1 MAHGKEIQTAVR
13 RSYVNER
20 LSLAAAADKHHIP
33 HVTARSW
40 KKKAKI
46 DGDDW
51 DKARSATRMA
61 EGGIGELTSQVIE
74 DFAMLF
80 QSTIEDLKKDDKIDA
95 VKKAEALSRLSD
107 AYSKTMKAA
116 STGSPQI
123 ARLSIAMEV
132 LEELAG
138 YIRKHSPDDLPRF
151 ASILDPFGQ
160 HIAKV
165 LA

>member
-1 MAHGKEIQTAVR
+1 MAHGKEVQTAVR

-20 LSLAAAADKHHIP
+20 LSLSAAADKHSIP

-40 KKKAKI
+40 KKKAKA

-51 DKARSATRMA
+51 DRARTATRMA

-74 DFAMLF
+74 DFALLF
-80 QSTIEDLKKDDKIDA
+80 QSTIEDLKKDEKIDA

-116 STGSPQI
+116 SAGSPQI
-123 ARLSIAMEV
+123 ARLSVAMEV
-132 LEELAG
+132 LEELAA

-151 ASILDPFGQ
+151 AAILDPFGQ
-160 HIAKV
+160 HIAKA

>member
-1 MAHGKEIQTAVR
+1 MAHKKDVRTAVR
-13 RSYVNER
+13 RSYVNDR
-20 LSLAAAADKHHIP
+20 LSLSAAADKNNVP

-40 KKKAKI
+40 KKRDKS

-51 DKARSATRMA
+51 DKARGATRMA

-80 QSTIEDLKKDDKIDA
+80 QSTIEDLKSAQDMDPI
-95 VKKAEALSRLSD
+95 KKAEALSRLSD

-116 STGSPQI
+116 GAGSPQI
-123 ARLSIAMEV
+123 ARLSVAMEV
-132 LEELAG
+132 LQELAG
-138 YIRKHSPDDLPRF
+138 FIRKHSPDDLPRF
-151 ASILDPFGQ
+151 TAILDPFGQ
-160 HIAKV
+160 HIARV